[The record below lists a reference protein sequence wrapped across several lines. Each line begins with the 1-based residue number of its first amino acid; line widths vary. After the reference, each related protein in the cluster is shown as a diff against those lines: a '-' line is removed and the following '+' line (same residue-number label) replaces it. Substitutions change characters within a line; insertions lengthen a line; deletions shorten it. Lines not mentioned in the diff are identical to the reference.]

1 MSEQYPPTRQVL
13 VQLALFCVLAGVL
26 LAGLLFPIAGGLG
39 AASNH
44 ASESVSAGSAEI
56 VGGDVP
62 AVSTMVDAAG
72 NPIAWIYLQRR
83 FEVPADK
90 IADTM
95 KLAIVSIEDRRFAA
109 HNGVDLPGTLTG
121 IAGFL
126 RGAGDT
132 RGGSTIEQQYIKNFN
147 LLVNADTDEERAAA
161 IEATPLRKLREI
173 RTALALDQAL
183 PKPEILTRYLNLVA
197 FGNGAYGV
205 QDAAHTYFGLDA
217 SQLNWQQ
224 SALLAGMVQSTSA
237 LNPYTNPQGALDRRN
252 VVLDTM
258 IANYPDYAGELQ
270 AAKEQPLGVLPQPSS
285 IPQGC
290 IAAGDRAFF
299 CDYALEYLARA
310 GISKQDVARNGYL
323 IKTTLDPKVQNSVKQ
338 AINAVASPTL
348 DGVASV
354 MSVIRPGKDAHRVV
368 AMGDN
373 RGYGLKLEA
382 GQTVQPQP
390 FTLAG
395 DGAGSIFKI
404 FTSAAALDM
413 GMGINAMLDVP
424 PLFQGA
430 GLGESK
436 TPGCPPKTWCVK
448 NAGGYRSPLSMT
460 DALALS
466 PNTAFAKLIQQVGVG
481 RTVDMAVRLG
491 LRSYADPGSARAY
504 NPKSDESLADYI
516 KRENIGS
523 FTLGPFETNALELS
537 NVAATLASGG
547 MWCPPSPIEKIVDRH
562 GDEVSIPT
570 AKCEQVV
577 PEGLAN
583 TLTNALSKDTT
594 MGTAA
599 AAAGSVGWGL
609 PMAGKT
615 GTTESHRSS
624 GFVGY
629 TNQLAAASYVF
640 DDSPRPAALCAF
652 PLRKCGGGGNLYGG
666 TSPAQTWFLAMSP
679 IATTFGPVALPPTDP
694 RYVNGAP
701 GSAVPGVV
709 GLNLDAAKQRI
720 RAAGFQVADQPT
732 PVANAA
738 ARGVVVGTTPA
749 GQAMPGSVITVN
761 TSTGI
766 APPPPP
772 PVYQPPVQQTYD
784 GGGYSEAPPP
794 APEGTP
800 PPPEANVIEI
810 PGLPPITIPAMP
822 GLPPPAPAPAPPPE
836 PAPPPAFEPPVPVAE
851 PVPPPPPPAP
861 EPPA

>member
-1 MSEQYPPTRQVL
+1 
-13 VQLALFCVLAGVL
+13 
-26 LAGLLFPIAGGLG
+26 
-39 AASNH
+39 
-44 ASESVSAGSAEI
+44 
-56 VGGDVP
+56 
-62 AVSTMVDAAG
+62 
-72 NPIAWIYLQRR
+72 
-83 FEVPADK
+83 
-90 IADTM
+90 
-95 KLAIVSIEDRRFAA
+95 
-109 HNGVDLPGTLTG
+109 
-121 IAGFL
+121 
-126 RGAGDT
+126 
-132 RGGSTIEQQYIKNFN
+132 
-147 LLVNADTDEERAAA
+147 
-161 IEATPLRKLREI
+161 
-173 RTALALDQAL
+173 
-183 PKPEILTRYLNLVA
+183 
-197 FGNGAYGV
+197 
-205 QDAAHTYFGLDA
+205 
-217 SQLNWQQ
+217 
-224 SALLAGMVQSTSA
+224 
-237 LNPYTNPQGALDRRN
+237 
-252 VVLDTM
+252 
-258 IANYPDYAGELQ
+258 
-270 AAKEQPLGVLPQPSS
+270 
-285 IPQGC
+285 
-290 IAAGDRAFF
+290 
-299 CDYALEYLARA
+299 
-310 GISKQDVARNGYL
+310 
-323 IKTTLDPKVQNSVKQ
+323 
-338 AINAVASPTL
+338 
-348 DGVASV
+348 
-354 MSVIRPGKDAHRVV
+354 
-368 AMGDN
+368 
-373 RGYGLKLEA
+373 
-382 GQTVQPQP
+382 
-390 FTLAG
+390 
-395 DGAGSIFKI
+395 
-404 FTSAAALDM
+404 
-413 GMGINAMLDVP
+413 
-424 PLFQGA
+424 
-430 GLGESK
+430 
-436 TPGCPPKTWCVK
+436 
-448 NAGGYRSPLSMT
+448 MT